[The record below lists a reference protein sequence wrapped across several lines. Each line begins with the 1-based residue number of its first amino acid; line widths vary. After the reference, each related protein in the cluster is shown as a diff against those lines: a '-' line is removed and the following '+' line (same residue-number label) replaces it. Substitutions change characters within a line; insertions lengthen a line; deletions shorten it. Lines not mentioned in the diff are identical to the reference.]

1 MKKIVCAGLLC
12 LLIASCT
19 NTTYTI
25 EGQVDDPALEG
36 AMVQRIGRYDVSEMR
51 AASTALDKD
60 STYVKDGKYSFT
72 GKTDGVDYCTVYVGK
87 DERGFPISYA
97 TVVIEPGARLKVVTD
112 AKDVSRVGGS
122 VLNDVY
128 QRYADVNEEIRE
140 RFRALFDK
148 REQAAPEEL
157 PAIEAQREALYNE
170 MSENDYRFVKDNINN
185 PAAWSMLYNAGVM
198 TINGENPIERLKE
211 LIAGADDRTKELGD
225 YKDIVSRIETLERTA
240 VGQKFTDLEM
250 ADPEGNPMK
259 LSDYAGKG
267 KYILVDFWA
276 SWCGPCKAEMP
287 NIVKLYHQYKD
298 RNFDIVSVSFDTK
311 KENWVKAIPEW
322 GMPWHHMSDLKG
334 WDSAGSSTYSVSGI
348 PHTML
353 LDPDGKILARG
364 LYGEELYAKL
374 AELLD

>member
-1 MKKIVCAGLLC
+1 MKKTLFAGLLC
-12 LLIASCT
+12 LLLASCT

-36 AMVQRIGRYDVSEMR
+36 AKVQRIARFDYSDRFSSVPTPE
-51 AASTALDKD
+51 KD

-72 GKTDGVDYCTVYVGK
+72 GKTDVADYCTIYVGED
-87 DERGFPISYA
+87 DEGFPVSYT
-97 TVVIEPGARLKVVTD
+97 TVVIEPGAKLKVVTD
-112 AKDVSRVGGS
+112 AQKFSHVSGTA
-122 VLNDVY
+122 LNEDF
-128 QRYADVNEEIRE
+128 QRYADVNEDIQK

-148 REQAAPEEL
+148 RDLAAPEDI
-157 PAIEAQREALYNE
+157 PAIDQQREALYNE
-170 MSENDYRFVKDNINN
+170 MVENDFQFVKNNINN
-185 PAAWSMLYNAGVM
+185 PAAWSKLYNAGVM
-198 TINGENPIERLKE
+198 AVNGENAVARLKE
-211 LIAGADDRTKELGD
+211 LIAGAEGRTKELGD

-240 VGQKFTDLEM
+240 IGQPFTDLKME
-250 ADPEGNPMK
+250 DPDGNPMK

-298 RNFDIVSVSFDTK
+298 KGFDIVSVSFDTK

-334 WDSAGSSTYSVSGI
+334 WDSAGASTYSVAGI

-364 LYGEELYAKL
+364 LYGEQLYEKL
-374 AELLD
+374 AELLP